1 MKKILNYLFEK
12 QYLTL
17 EIAKSLLID
26 MSIGNFNTLQVAAL
40 ISLYNYN
47 MRSSSIN
54 EIEGFRQAL
63 LYLCM
68 QININTFDAIDIV
81 GTGGDKNTFNI
92 STLASFV
99 VAGAGEKVIK
109 HGNYASSSI
118 TGSSNILKMLGCKFT
133 NDVNILKKKLEK
145 TGICF
150 LHAPLFYPSIKKIAS
165 IRKNIGTKS
174 ILNILG
180 PLLNPSENQHKLFGV
195 STLEIAN
202 IYYFL
207 LKKSKKKYSI
217 IHSLD
222 GYDEISL
229 TGTFKCYTPE
239 GEYNYSPKKI
249 GCLLLQSKDIK
260 GGKSPEEN
268 KRIFLEIMKGNGTK
282 YQNEVVIVN
291 AAFALGIMNK
301 ENWVYNY
308 IRAKESLENGKAK
321 KSFKKFLDN

>member
-239 GEYNYSPKKI
+239 GVYNYSPKKI

>member
-1 MKKILNYLFEK
+1 MKKILDYLFEK
-12 QYLTL
+12 KNITL

-26 MSIGNFNTLQVAAL
+26 MSIGDFNTLQIAAI

-47 MRSSSIN
+47 MRPYSHN

-63 LYLCM
+63 LYICL
-68 QININTFDAIDIV
+68 QLNISTYNTIDIV

-92 STLASFV
+92 STLATFV
-99 VAGAGEKVIK
+99 IAGAGEKVIK
-109 HGNYASSSI
+109 HGNYASLSI

-133 NDVNILKKKLEK
+133 TDVNILKKNLEK

-150 LHAPLFYPSIKKIAS
+150 LHAPLFYPSIKKIAF
-165 IRKNIGTKS
+165 IRKNIGTKN
-174 ILNILG
+174 ILNVLG
-180 PLLNPSENQHKLFGV
+180 PLLNPSENHYQLFGV
-195 STLEIAN
+195 SKLEIAN

-229 TGTFKCYTPE
+229 TGTFICYTPE
-239 GEYNYSPKKI
+239 GICNYSPNKI
-249 GCLLLQSKDIK
+249 GCLILQSKDIK
-260 GGKSPEEN
+260 GGKSSEEN

-291 AAFALGIMNK
+291 AAFALGIINK
-301 ENWVYNY
+301 ENWRHNY
-308 IRAKESLENGKAK
+308 MRAKESLESGKAK
-321 KSFKKFLDN
+321 QSLKKFLNS